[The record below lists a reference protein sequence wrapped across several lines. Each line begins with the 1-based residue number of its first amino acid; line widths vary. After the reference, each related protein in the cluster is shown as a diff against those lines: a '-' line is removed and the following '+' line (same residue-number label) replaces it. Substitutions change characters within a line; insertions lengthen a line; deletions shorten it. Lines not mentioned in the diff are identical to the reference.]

1 MFVGTTRA
9 FGACAESRIARAI
22 DKPIF
27 SPISNTMTATITLDS
42 AGRLVLPKA
51 IREKMHLQAGSKLR
65 ADLVGEKLEISM
77 DVPEA
82 TVELQKDGLPT
93 IVGWEGFD
101 AAQAVREMRDSRTT
115 ELISRVKTIDA

>member
-1 MFVGTTRA
+1 
-9 FGACAESRIARAI
+9 
-22 DKPIF
+22 
-27 SPISNTMTATITLDS
+27 MTATITMDS

-65 ADLVGEKLEISM
+65 ADLVGERLEISM
-77 DVPEA
+77 DVPQA

-101 AAQAVREMRDSRTT
+101 AAQAVREMRDSRTA
-115 ELISRVKTIDA
+115 ELISRVKTIDS